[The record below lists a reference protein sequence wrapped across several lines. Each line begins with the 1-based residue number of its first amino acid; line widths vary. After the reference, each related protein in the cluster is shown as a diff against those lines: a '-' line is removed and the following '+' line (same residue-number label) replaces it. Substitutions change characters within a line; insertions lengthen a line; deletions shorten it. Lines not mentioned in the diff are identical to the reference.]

1 MSLKSWLNERPGAAV
16 IDAEEAQRRV
26 ESSAAPFDPR
36 TEVSADAKAIISRLT
51 FLLFWL
57 PLGIA
62 ALCVLAY
69 ALAR

>member
-26 ESSAAPFDPR
+26 ESSTAFDPR
-36 TEVSADAKAIISRLT
+36 TEVSADAKAIIGRLT
-51 FLLFWL
+51 LLLFWL
-57 PLGIA
+57 PIGIA
-62 ALCVLAY
+62 ALCLLVY